1 MKHIR
6 TQLALRKTFEYIL
19 LMSISI
25 STFFGFLLIVSVNN
39 IDLPILLEEIPII
52 NRIDI
57 PTNTNPIISNE
68 VVDFNEKDYEETI
81 VSLKEK
87 GLYYYPALNKR
98 LKSSFDLM
106 YYGILNNQTKIK
118 FTEQLSV
125 DELENLV
132 YIIQFDCPELFNIS
146 LTYNYD
152 TKGGYVTAFYPDY
165 KLSSVEYK
173 SRLAILEQKADKIIK
188 EVANK
193 TEYEAELYIHDYIL
207 KNTVYDLEAKDNDD
221 IYGCLI
227 NGKANCKG
235 YTSTYCYLLRKAG
248 IESTTVIGEV
258 NANGKVTGHSWNLIK
273 INGQY
278 VYTDICWNDI
288 AESQEYKDIDYHYA
302 FFNMSYY
309 EMINSRNIAK
319 QLKYLGDIPKTKESN
334 SSYYKLNGLYANNY
348 EEAKKIINNKLPIV
362 LSSQEKKFVIQCNN
376 EETYN
381 ELINNITS
389 IMKEMINDEKIS
401 INSCKYSKIDTGYT
415 LIIHD
420 FS

>member
-25 STFFGFLLIVSVNN
+25 STFFGFLLIISVNN

-146 LTYNYD
+146 LTVN
-152 TKGGYVTAFYPDY
+152 
-165 KLSSVEYK
+165 
-173 SRLAILEQKADKIIK
+173 I
-188 EVANK
+188 
-193 TEYEAELYIHDYIL
+193 
-207 KNTVYDLEAKDNDD
+207 
-221 IYGCLI
+221 GCLWFI
-227 NGKANCKG
+227 CELKLLMYFN
-235 YTSTYCYLLRKAG
+235 YLA
-248 IESTTVIGEV
+248 S
-258 NANGKVTGHSWNLIK
+258 
-273 INGQY
+273 
-278 VYTDICWNDI
+278 
-288 AESQEYKDIDYHYA
+288 
-302 FFNMSYY
+302 
-309 EMINSRNIAK
+309 
-319 QLKYLGDIPKTKESN
+319 
-334 SSYYKLNGLYANNY
+334 
-348 EEAKKIINNKLPIV
+348 
-362 LSSQEKKFVIQCNN
+362 
-376 EETYN
+376 
-381 ELINNITS
+381 
-389 IMKEMINDEKIS
+389 
-401 INSCKYSKIDTGYT
+401 
-415 LIIHD
+415 
-420 FS
+420 